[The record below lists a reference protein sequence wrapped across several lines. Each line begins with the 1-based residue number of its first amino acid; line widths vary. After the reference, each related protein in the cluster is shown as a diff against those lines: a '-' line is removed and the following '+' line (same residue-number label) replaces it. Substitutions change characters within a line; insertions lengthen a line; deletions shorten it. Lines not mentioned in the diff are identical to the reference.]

1 MSEFTTPG
9 DLGRERIARA
19 FGWDAGNPDPYALP
33 MEFARQALTYL
44 PMAMPG
50 RASIGAR
57 AAPVPEGPWSSP
69 AYMQQWLASRSPA
82 TEPAARPPTP
92 SQRMPDGNR
101 GIISRIDDAFP
112 GAMHL
117 AKQGAPYA
125 AGAVGGVGGG
135 LFLSDVLGHGRPWQ
149 DAAWH
154 ALVWPHDDPS
164 PAWWPQPAP
173 GQQ

>member
-9 DLGRERIARA
+9 DLRRERIARA

-82 TEPAARPPTP
+82 IELAARPPPTL
-92 SQRMPDGNR
+92 SQRAR
-101 GIISRIDDAFP
+101 GVVDQLDETFP
-112 GAMHL
+112 STMHF
-117 AKQGAPYA
+117 ARKVWPYAPYA
-125 AGAVGGVGGG
+125 AGAVGGTGGG
-135 LFLSDVLGHGRPWQ
+135 VFLSDVLGHGRPWQ

>member
-1 MSEFTTPG
+1 
-9 DLGRERIARA
+9 
-19 FGWDAGNPDPYALP
+19 
-33 MEFARQALTYL
+33 
-44 PMAMPG
+44 
-50 RASIGAR
+50 
-57 AAPVPEGPWSSP
+57 
-69 AYMQQWLASRSPA
+69 
-82 TEPAARPPTP
+82 
-92 SQRMPDGNR
+92 MPDGNR

-164 PAWWPQPAP
+164 RRQASSAHVTGAVASGSYHAAAATPSSLARLPLSAR
-173 GQQ
+173 